1 MTTVWEE
8 LATPAQREQLARLA
22 RRRNWGLSLLLIGW
36 LHLLAFSLC
45 YYLTIAVEYHGSAGY
60 LAVWV
65 GELLGVG
72 LIFRVCGGPSRAN
85 EATSLARFLT
95 RVWVAYFLLAFNLGT
110 MNALRGHHLF
120 ELFPAMASLASFAFL
135 AMTFVVDRRFFA
147 AVLVTFAAGLL
158 MAAYHSH
165 AYLVFALAWWAIL
178 NTIGLALL
186 SARREPGAAERP
198 TNAGTPLHVGAST
211 SSRRSAE
218 V

>member
-1 MTTVWEE
+1 VTSFWQE

-22 RRRNWGLSLLLIGW
+22 QQRNWSLSLLLTGW

-60 LAVWV
+60 LTIWLS
-65 GELLGVG
+65 ELLGVA
-72 LIFRVCGGPSRAN
+72 LIFRLCGGPRRPG
-85 EATSLARFLT
+85 ETPPLARFLA

-110 MNALRGHHLF
+110 MNTLRGHHLF

-135 AMTFVVDRRFFA
+135 AMTFVIDRRFFA

-158 MAAYHSH
+158 MAAFHAH

-178 NTIGLALL
+178 NVIGLALL
-186 SARREPGAAERP
+186 SARRKPKTASGV
-198 TNAGTPLHVGAST
+198 TMHVSASS
-211 SSRRSAE
+211 SSRSSVEA
-218 V
+218 